1 MGNLP
6 VKLQD
11 LKGQVSDVTWRL
23 ASFWEFSM
31 TGVELTDL
39 MLFYA
44 NMDTVG

>member
-1 MGNLP
+1 MGKLP
-6 VKLQD
+6 VKPQD

-23 ASFWEFSM
+23 ASFWEFAM
-31 TGVELTDL
+31 TVVELTDL